1 MIKAHTPEGR
11 ASYSFEN
18 GYGEYLYSIGSMKM
32 CFWERGGTDPVPE
45 YFAVPGHDDP
55 CLGIAYVKIGDLF
68 CGEFDRVPVSD
79 LGSIADFEYVG
90 TRERGGVETVHEWVS
105 EFRYSSVPSFRVIIM
120 HDDHDFIDAAA
131 EASVSPVLSEKGRSL
146 ALLPSVFRQP
156 CGQFIRAADVIFC
169 DFARSARSREA
180 CGHFMSEN
188 RNIAAPRITRTTP
201 VARLSVFGSARFA
214 NTAAILAHMNV
225 NTMHRTSTVISGV
238 SPIAKWE
245 IAP

>member
-1 MIKAHTPEGR
+1 MKKIFFAVSLALILALAGCGRSGGSEADASLTPDPARAETTADTAAGRDKSAHGSADAGRASVDLTLNGDLFSDMGLPYSETAAKRGKVIKAHTPEGR

-32 CFWERGGTDPVPE
+32 CFWERGGTDSVPE

-131 EASVSPVLSEKGRSL
+131 EASVSRY
-146 ALLPSVFRQP
+146 
-156 CGQFIRAADVIFC
+156 
-169 DFARSARSREA
+169 
-180 CGHFMSEN
+180 
-188 RNIAAPRITRTTP
+188 
-201 VARLSVFGSARFA
+201 
-214 NTAAILAHMNV
+214 
-225 NTMHRTSTVISGV
+225 
-238 SPIAKWE
+238 
-245 IAP
+245 